1 MSERRGESLE
11 LVGSNGVHFDAY
23 VVGPDAAT
31 RGILLCHEWWGVSPH
46 NLDWADEF
54 AEQGYKVCVVDLF
67 DGLVTDKVSEAQQ
80 MAAALDRNDADA
92 KLTAAL
98 DLLDRPKRSIA
109 SYGVSFGGRQ
119 ALCTAI
125 LAGDKVAA
133 TVVGYCRLETDQEKL
148 AELGGPVMVIY
159 AEQEGTWPA
168 KQEAFEAAMKAV
180 GKRTEGIAFDAAHGF
195 TNPTSP
201 RYDAEADRAAWQA
214 TLDFLDR
221 ELGVC
226 PT

>member
-1 MSERRGESLE
+1 MTNRKGETLQ

-23 VVGPDAAT
+23 VVGPDSAT

-67 DGLVTDKVSEAQQ
+67 DGLVTDQVSEAQQ
-80 MAAALDRNDADA
+80 MVAALDRNDADA

-98 DLLDRPKRSIA
+98 DLLDRPQRKIA

-133 TVVGYCRLETDQEKL
+133 TVAGYCRLETDLDKL
-148 AELGGPVMVIY
+148 AEIGGPVLVIY

-180 GKRTEGIAFDAAHGF
+180 GKRTEAICFDAAHGF

-221 ELGVC
+221 ELA
-226 PT
+226 

>member
-1 MSERRGESLE
+1 MSDRKGETLQ

-31 RGILLCHEWWGVSPH
+31 RGILICHEWWGVSAH

-67 DGLVTDKVSEAQQ
+67 DGVVTDEVSEAQL
-80 MAAALDRNDADA
+80 MAAGLDRNDADA
-92 KLTAAL
+92 KLMAAL
-98 DLLDRPKRSIA
+98 DLLDRPARKIA

-119 ALCTAI
+119 ALCSAI

-148 AELGGPVMVIY
+148 AELGGPVFVFY
-159 AEQEGTWPA
+159 AEQERTWPA
-168 KQEAFEAAMKAV
+168 KQEKFEAAMQQA
-180 GKRTEGIAFDAAHGF
+180 GKRTESISFDAAHGF
-195 TNPTSP
+195 TNPTSS

-214 TLDFLDR
+214 TLDFLDK
-221 ELGVC
+221 ELG
-226 PT
+226 